1 MRWHSSAAVP
11 GSNRRAPTLFIL
23 LLALVPASALAD
35 IHRCTDS
42 EGLVTFT
49 DSPSR
54 KFKEC
59 TLLYRDTTAPRA
71 SPGAGTGGTPA
82 PGAPRARTDS
92 PAAAVRANP
101 GPENFPRIERGEQR
115 DRDLKARQIVE
126 RELVNEQRL
135 LEEARR
141 QVAALGS
148 VPADRADPRLRELQ
162 GAVSRHERNIAE
174 IQRQLAVMK

>member
-1 MRWHSSAAVP
+1 MLFAAVV
-11 GSNRRAPTLFIL
+11 
-23 LLALVPASALAD
+23 ALPPMAALAD
-35 IHRCTDS
+35 IHRCIDAD
-42 EGLVTFT
+42 GLVTFT

-59 TLLYRDTTAPRA
+59 TLLYRDVAPPAPR
-71 SPGAGTGGTPA
+71 G
-82 PGAPRARTDS
+82 PGAPAQAQGQGQGQAASRPRADS
-92 PAAAVRANP
+92 PGNVTRANP
-101 GPENFPRIERGEQR
+101 GPENFPRVERSEQR

-126 RELVNEQRL
+126 RELTSEQRL

-141 QVAALGS
+141 QIAALG
-148 VPADRADPRLRELQ
+148 PAAADRTDPRVREWQ